1 MDLALAS
8 FHKYSQRKQQQEAV
22 GGFLVGLVLLRTLFK
37 PGISLWVTKTE
48 VYISVTH
55 TTYTGMAHRYP
66 RITKVNT
73 KELVLGP

>member
-22 GGFLVGLVLLRTLFK
+22 RGFLVGLVLLCTLFK

-48 VYISVTH
+48 VYISVN
-55 TTYTGMAHRYP
+55 TYGYAGMAHRHSH
-66 RITKVNT
+66 ITQVNT